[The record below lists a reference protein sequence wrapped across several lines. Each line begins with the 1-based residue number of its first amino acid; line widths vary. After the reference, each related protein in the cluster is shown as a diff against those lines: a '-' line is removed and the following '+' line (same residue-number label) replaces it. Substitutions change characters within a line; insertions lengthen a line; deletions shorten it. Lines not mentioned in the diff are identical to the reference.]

1 MFNILKNIKN
11 IGTRTSDLRA
21 RVRNADKAQKRQ
33 LKYLVIFGAS
43 LFILILFAQVV
54 GYIRQSNL
62 GTQESY
68 SQVITQQT
76 TPIVLDKYNMEVP
89 ELDVEKTRADGMGFN
104 LLDPVGS
111 IVNPIVE
118 AIANLVQQIMDLFD
132 NFVGS
137 TPNIAMNDG
146 EVYGAASEVPIS
158 IDKFYT
164 LSTNL
169 AWLLLPLIITVNGAV
184 IITEGSFKAQQLLVQ
199 LAKKVLIF
207 IIAMVATRYLF
218 IQLIDLVNAINR
230 LVLYELISD
239 GNSGLLSTSL
249 LHALGVQNNG
259 DTLTLGDA
267 SGFNVFAQA
276 IVWAGLFFFLCML
289 LFQFIVRF
297 FHLMLH
303 MILFPIA
310 YTIGLLPGGGS
321 FLKSYIE
328 EILRTLFVQPIFLIG
343 VAITIE
349 IIQGGNGTVAK
360 LILGI
365 GSLTFL
371 NTIPSIIARFSGVL
385 WGVAGAVGAGIVG
398 AATLGQARFAKKN
411 LVAGATG
418 EKSGSIRAW
427 GLKNLGASIVGRNQG
442 SVSSELMS
450 VAKKVTPNAINGTSG
465 SLFKKTLESGG
476 GGKTAFSKIGMS
488 PLSKESLK
496 PESQSKSLYSNSP
509 DMGAISKVSLK
520 DSSRLSSVF
529 MQSNFDSFFGSPM
542 TESPAQMNQLA
553 NLNNFKS
560 SNPQTEQLMGNAIS
574 HKQVKVNM
582 GKTFDTNNAEHMGH
596 LSTWYAKNESLT
608 TGKPIEAYQ
617 KFVNNPTNKSEIIKK
632 AYSEGYFG
640 TQGIRTIKI
649 TDQDPNGKSMNK
661 YYQVK
666 QNRNARNSST
676 KAK

>member
-1 MFNILKNIKN
+1 MFNILKKVKN
-11 IGTRTSDLRA
+11 IGTRTSDLSA
-21 RVRNADKAQKRQ
+21 RVRDADKAQKRQ
-33 LKYLVIFGAS
+33 LKYLVIFGAG
-43 LFILILFAQVV
+43 LFILVLFAQVV
-54 GYIRQSNL
+54 GYRNQFTTKINQDDKV
-62 GTQESY
+62 E
-68 SQVITQQT
+68 IIEQT
-76 TPIVLDKYNMEVP
+76 TPIVLDKYNMVVP
-89 ELDVEKTRADGMGFN
+89 ELDVEKTRAGGIGFN

-164 LSTNL
+164 VTTNL

-184 IITEGSFKAQQLLVQ
+184 IITEGSFKGQQLLVQ

-207 IIAMVATRYLF
+207 IVAMVATRYLF

-239 GNSGLLSTSL
+239 GNSGLLSNSL
-249 LHALGVQNNG
+249 LYALGVQNNEG
-259 DTLTLGDA
+259 TLTLGDA

-303 MILFPIA
+303 LILFPIA

-411 LVAGATG
+411 IVAGATG

-427 GLKNLGASIVGRNQG
+427 AFRGIGNGIGSKLGRGDEMG
-442 SVSSELMS
+442 SVGS
-450 VAKKVTPNAINGTSG
+450 VMP
-465 SLFKKTLESGG
+465 SLNKADKGGVFKQTLEG
-476 GGKTAFSKIGMS
+476 GGKSKAAFEKVGMN
-488 PLSKESLK
+488 PLSSESLK
-496 PESQSKSLYSNSP
+496 PETQSKTLYSNSP
-509 DMGAISKVSLK
+509 DLGSISKVSLK
-520 DSSRLSSVF
+520 DSSRLSSAF
-529 MQSNFDSFFGSPM
+529 MQSNYDSYFGSPM
-542 TESPAQMNQLA
+542 TESPTQMNQIADLS
-553 NLNNFKS
+553 NFKS
-560 SNPQTEQLMGNAIS
+560 SNPQTNQFLENSMT
-574 HKQVKVNM
+574 HKQLKFNM
-582 GKTFDTNNAEHMGH
+582 GKTFDTNNTEHMGH
-596 LSTWYAKNESLT
+596 LQTWYAKNESLT

-617 KFVNNPTNKSEIIKK
+617 KFVNSPKNKPEMLKK

-640 TQGIRTIKI
+640 TQGIKTIKV
-649 TDQDPNGKSMNK
+649 TDQDSGGNALNK

-666 QNRNARNSST
+666 QNRNAGNSST
-676 KAK
+676 KTK

>member
-1 MFNILKNIKN
+1 MFNILEKIKN

-21 RVRNADKAQKRQ
+21 RVGNADKAQRRQ
-33 LKYLVIFGAS
+33 LNFLVVFSAS
-43 LFILILFAQVV
+43 LFVLILFAQIV
-54 GYIRQSNL
+54 GFRNQYTPIGNN
-62 GTQESY
+62 ES
-68 SQVITQQT
+68 SIQITSEE
-76 TPIVLDKYNMEVP
+76 TPIVLDKYNMDIP
-89 ELDVEKTRADGMGFN
+89 ELDVAKTRADGIGFN

-146 EVYGAASEVPIS
+146 EVYGAASEVPIR

-164 LSTNL
+164 VTTNL
-169 AWLLLPLIITVNGAV
+169 AWLLLPLIITINGAV
-184 IITEGSFKAQQLLVQ
+184 IITEGSFKGQQLLMQ

-249 LHALGVQNNG
+249 LNALGVQNNG
-259 DTLTLGDA
+259 GTLALGDA

-328 EILRTLFVQPIFLIG
+328 EILRTLFVQPVFLIG

-385 WGVAGAVGAGIVG
+385 WGVAGAVGAGLVG

-411 LVAGATG
+411 IVAGATG

-427 GLKNLGASIVGRNQG
+427 AFRGIGSGIGSKLGGGNEIG
-442 SVSSELMS
+442 SVGGIPSLN
-450 VAKKVTPNAINGTSG
+450 KTDNGG
-465 SLFKKTLESGG
+465 VFKQTLEA
-476 GGKTAFSKIGMS
+476 GGKTKGAFAKIGMS
-488 PLSKESLK
+488 PLSSESLK
-496 PESQSKSLYSNSP
+496 PESTSKSLYLNSP
-509 DMGAISKVSLK
+509 DFGSISKVSLK
-520 DSSRLSSVF
+520 DSSRLSSAF
-529 MQSNFDSFFGSPM
+529 MQSNHDSYFGSPM
-542 TESPAQMNQLA
+542 TESPTQMNQLTD
-553 NLNNFKS
+553 LTNFKA
-560 SNPQTEQLMGNAIS
+560 SNPQTNQLLENSIS
-574 HKQVKVNM
+574 HKQVKLSM
-582 GKTFDTNNAEHMGH
+582 GKTFDANNTEHMGH

-608 TGKPIEAYQ
+608 HGKPIEAYQ
-617 KFVNNPTNKSEIIKK
+617 KYVNNPSNKSEMLKK

-640 TQGIRTIKI
+640 TQGIRTLKI
-649 TDQDPNGKSMNK
+649 TDQDASGNSLNK

-666 QNRNARNSST
+666 QNRNAGNRST
-676 KAK
+676 KTK

>member
-54 GYIRQSNL
+54 GYIRQSNS

-89 ELDVEKTRADGMGFN
+89 ELDVEKARADGIGFN

-146 EVYGAASEVPIS
+146 EVYGAASKVPIS

-184 IITEGSFKAQQLLVQ
+184 IVTEGSFKAQQLLVQ

-249 LHALGVQNNG
+249 LQALGVQNNG

-371 NTIPSIIARFSGVL
+371 NTIPSIIARFSGIL

-411 LVAGATG
+411 LVTGATG

-427 GLKNLGASIVGRNQG
+427 AFKGIGSGIGNKLGGGNDLNVVGG
-442 SVSSELMS
+442 V
-450 VAKKVTPNAINGTSG
+450 PNVGKATTSG
-465 SLFKKTLESGG
+465 SFFKKTLESGG
-476 GGKTAFSKIGMS
+476 GSKTAFSKIGMS

-520 DSSRLSSVF
+520 DSSRLSSAF

-542 TESPAQMNQLA
+542 TESPAQINQLA

-560 SNPQTEQLMGNAIS
+560 SNPQTEQLMSNAIS
-574 HKQVKVNM
+574 HKQLKVNM

-649 TDQDPNGKSMNK
+649 TDQDPNGNSMNK